1 MGGLLFFVP
10 VVLLMAVTFLAMWLL
25 GGRAG
30 HKGEGRRELLLLILI
45 IGAATFLEVVLLL
58 LLEEVIL

>member
-1 MGGLLFFVP
+1 MP
-10 VVLLMAVTFLAMWLL
+10 VVLLMVTTYVAMGML
-25 GGRAG
+25 GRRAG
-30 HKGEGRRELLLLILI
+30 RKGEGRRELLLLILV